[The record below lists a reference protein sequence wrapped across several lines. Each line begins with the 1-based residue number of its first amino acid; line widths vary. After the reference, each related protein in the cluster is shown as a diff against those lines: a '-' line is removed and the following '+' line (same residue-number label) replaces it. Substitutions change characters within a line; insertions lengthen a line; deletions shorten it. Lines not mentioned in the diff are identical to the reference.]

1 MPIYLI
7 CSPRMITH
15 NLLHFLNSL
24 SDLSIL
30 YVLASLVIAVLTW
43 VESAWVTKNKG
54 KLPQSTA
61 FAIISILTSSWLI
74 ISGVALY
81 FLEFQGLLICVPVV
95 YGVYSLTSW
104 FVGMRLMGDDLPDD
118 PADIVLPAKYLTYT
132 QSFALVFGLFCVGIL
147 SLPYLNL
154 PFL

>member
-1 MPIYLI
+1 
-7 CSPRMITH
+7 MITH
-15 NLLHFLNSL
+15 NLLHFFNSL

-61 FAIISILTSSWLI
+61 FAIISILTSSWFI

-81 FLEFQGLLICVPVV
+81 FLDFEGILISVPVV
-95 YGVYSLTSW
+95 YGVYSLLSW
-104 FVGMRLMGDDLPDD
+104 VKGMRLIGDDLPDN
-118 PADIVLPAKYLTYT
+118 PKDIVLPTKYLIYT
-132 QSFALVFGLFCVGIL
+132 QSFALVFGLFCVTMLARPYTDL
-147 SLPYLNL
+147 S
-154 PFL
+154 FL

>member
-1 MPIYLI
+1 
-7 CSPRMITH
+7 MITH
-15 NLLHFLNSL
+15 NFLHFLNSL

-61 FAIISILTSSWLI
+61 FAIISILTSSWFI

-118 PADIVLPAKYLTYT
+118 PKDIVLSTKYLTYT
-132 QSFALVFGLFCVGIL
+132 QSFALVFAVLCVSML
-147 SLPYLNL
+147 ALPYTDL